1 MGDTDDEVM
10 IGHYTRGEWAH
21 ASAVAGTAIGPIPD
35 EDLSSHLLDFDHLM
49 LRRQG
54 DGSGAGGLEEAVMG
68 KPEDYS
74 HETRQLADEIWRIR
88 HRYLEDYEEAVRALI
103 DLVRREGLQLELVDD
118 DGYFLIGPPKYR

>member
-21 ASAVAGTAIGPIPD
+21 ASATAGTAIGPIPD

-54 DGSGAGGLEEAVMG
+54 DGAGAGGLEEAVMG
-68 KPEDYS
+68 DPEAYS
-74 HETRQLADEIWRIR
+74 RETRQLADEIWQIR
-88 HRYLEDYEEAVRALI
+88 HRHSGDYEGAVQALI
-103 DLVRREGLQLELVDD
+103 ELVRREGLQLELVDD
-118 DGYFLIGPPKYR
+118 DGYFLVGPPKYR